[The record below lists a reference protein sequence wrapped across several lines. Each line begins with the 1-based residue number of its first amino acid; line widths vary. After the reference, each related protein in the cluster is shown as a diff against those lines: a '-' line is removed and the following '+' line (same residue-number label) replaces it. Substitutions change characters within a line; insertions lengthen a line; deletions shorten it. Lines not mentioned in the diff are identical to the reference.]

1 MIHFAGTSRDEM
13 FIRRIWITISVLIS
27 VPHVYGRERREKGA
41 LLFIVSKKK
50 VQKQKGFVDAKI
62 SLYLCVPLTLA
73 PHARLH
79 KRTRAYKH
87 TPPDPLSAAAAAP
100 YLQTHYTR
108 FVLKT
113 VQFIGGRLAYPLSA
127 ALILLFEGVS
137 RCGPQDKSDLWL
149 AQGTLWSLRSL
160 ITATPG
166 AALSSG
172 ALAITHA
179 NPLLYPVDPPPRV
192 FICILCM
199 CECVSRGGFYKSADG
214 SGGVL
219 WRSH

>member
-1 MIHFAGTSRDEM
+1 MIIWFSLKKTRKTRMIYFVGTSCEERC
-13 FIRRIWITISVLIS
+13 RWIWITISVLIS
-27 VPHVYGRERREKGA
+27 APLHTGTGDGKKGLFF
-41 LLFIVSKKK
+41 LLFQKKKKK

-62 SLYLCVPLTLA
+62 SPCLPLLLSLSTCSVCF
-73 PHARLH
+73 
-79 KRTRAYKH
+79 
-87 TPPDPLSAAAAAP
+87 PLPP

-113 VQFIGGRLAYPLSA
+113 VQFIGAGL
-127 ALILLFEGVS
+127 LILFLRRLFYYLKES

-172 ALAITHA
+172 APAITHA
-179 NPLLYPVDPPPRV
+179 NPLLCPRSLTATAYLYV
-192 FICILCM
+192 LY
-199 CECVSRGGFYKSADG
+199 VSRGGFYKSADG
-214 SGGVL
+214 NGVL